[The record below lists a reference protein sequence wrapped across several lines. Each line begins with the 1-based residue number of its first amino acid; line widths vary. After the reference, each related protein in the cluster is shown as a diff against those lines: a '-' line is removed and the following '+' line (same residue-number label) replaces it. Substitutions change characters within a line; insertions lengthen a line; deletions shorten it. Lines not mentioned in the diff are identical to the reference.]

1 MVKNNYPLPLILD
14 VIKNISI
21 KKMFMKIDLRWGYN
35 NMRIKEENEW
45 KVAFTTPERLFE
57 PTVIFF
63 GLTNSLATFQTM
75 INELLRDLINTGK
88 VAVFINDIIVGM
100 EDEEGHNGL
109 VAEVVKRLEKN
120 NLYVK
125 PEKYKWKVREVGFL
139 EVMIGPEET
148 KIEEEKVKEVL
159 DWLTPK
165 CIKDVQKFL
174 ELANYYHQFIQN
186 FTTIAK
192 LLHDMVKK
200 NQKWK

>member
-14 VIKNISI
+14 VIENIGI
-21 KKMFMKIDLRWGYN
+21 KKMFIKIDLRWGYN

-120 NLYVK
+120 NLYIK
-125 PEKYKWKVREVGFL
+125 PEKCK
-139 EVMIGPEET
+139 
-148 KIEEEKVKEVL
+148 
-159 DWLTPK
+159 
-165 CIKDVQKFL
+165 
-174 ELANYYHQFIQN
+174 
-186 FTTIAK
+186 
-192 LLHDMVKK
+192 
-200 NQKWK
+200 